1 MAVNRGVDSLEVP
14 SLLAIVTRKQG
25 TTITIELAGEWD
37 LGGAPA
43 ARRAIAGALTGRPE
57 CVVLDLSRLAFMDS
71 SGVHATVEL
80 ARRSIAQNVRPV
92 IIPGP
97 PAVQRAFEVTGLA
110 GQLPF
115 IEEQPPSRAARSRNA
130 PDGAAGSGGFSLPAN
145 GAGRRPKAAGAAP
158 STGTPFQPG
167 AASISPPPRRQRP
180 APAQDRATYQLSSGS
195 SPTAGRPVADP
206 RVISAEATADESRR
220 QRRGVAR

>member
-14 SLLAIVTRKQG
+14 SLLEIVTRKQG

-37 LGGAPA
+37 LAGAPA
-43 ARRAIAGALTGRPE
+43 ARQAIAGAVTGRPE
-57 CVVLDLSRLAFMDS
+57 CVVLDLSRLAFIDS

-80 ARRSIAQNVRPV
+80 ARRSIAQNVRLV

-97 PAVQRAFEVTGLA
+97 PGVQRVFELTGLA

-115 IEEQPPSRAARSRNA
+115 LEEQPPSRAARPRNA

-145 GAGRRPKAAGAAP
+145 GAGRPFKAAGAAP
-158 STGTPFQPG
+158 STGTPPTG
-167 AASISPPPRRQRP
+167 AASISPPPRTQRLI
-180 APAQDRATYQLSSGS
+180 PAQDRATYQLSSGR
-195 SPTAGRPVADP
+195 SPTAGKPVADP
-206 RVISAEATADESRR
+206 PVISAEATAAESRQ
-220 QRRGVAR
+220 QRRGVA

>member
-57 CVVLDLSRLAFMDS
+57 CVVLDLSRLAFIDS

-80 ARRSIAQNVRPV
+80 AGRSTAQSVRLV

-97 PAVQRAFEVTGLA
+97 PAVQRVFEVTGLA

-130 PDGAAGSGGFSLPAN
+130 PDGAAGSAGFSLPAN
-145 GAGRRPKAAGAAP
+145 GAGCLPKAAGAAP
-158 STGTPFQPG
+158 STGTPPTR

-195 SPTAGRPVADP
+195 SPTAGEPVADP
-206 RVISAEATADESRR
+206 PVTSAEATAAESRR

>member
-1 MAVNRGVDSLEVP
+1 MAVNREVESLEAP
-14 SLLAIVTRKQG
+14 SLLEIVTREQG

-37 LGGAPA
+37 LAGSPA
-43 ARRAIAGALTGRPE
+43 ARQAIAGAVTGRPE
-57 CVVLDLSRLAFMDS
+57 CVVLDLSRLAFIDS

-80 ARRSIAQNVRPV
+80 ARRSIAQNVRLV

-97 PAVQRAFEVTGLA
+97 PAVQRVFEVTGLD

-115 IEEQPPSRAARSRNA
+115 IEEQPPSRAARPRHA

-145 GAGRRPKAAGAAP
+145 GAGRLPKAAGAVP
-158 STGTPFQPG
+158 STGTPPTG

-180 APAQDRATYQLSSGS
+180 IPAQDRATYQPSSGS
-195 SPTAGRPVADP
+195 SPTAGKPVVDP
-206 RVISAEATADESRR
+206 PVISEATAAESRQ
-220 QRRGVAR
+220 QRRGVAW